1 MVVAV
6 HMPITEFLRR
16 LARELVQAGSV
27 ASRAALLWTAVGDI
41 HKDMV
46 VVALT
51 RPTPR
56 GSKAQV
62 LAVTI
67 IF

>member
-6 HMPITEFLRR
+6 DMPITEFLRR
-16 LARELVQAGSV
+16 LARELVQAGFG
-27 ASRAALLWTAVGDI
+27 ASQAALLWTAVGGI

-46 VVALT
+46 MVALT
-51 RPTPR
+51 RPTAR

>member
-1 MVVAV
+1 MVIAV
-6 HMPITEFLRR
+6 DMPITEFLRR
-16 LARELVQAGSV
+16 LAQELVQAGSATV
-27 ASRAALLWTAVGDI
+27 RAALLWTTVGDI
-41 HKDMV
+41 HIGMV
-46 VVALT
+46 MVALT
-51 RPTPR
+51 RPTVW